1 MRILFINTTCGY
13 VGGVEQNIALVA
25 AGLADRGHTCS
36 FAYLQATGKDPQA
49 FATLFSSAWSL
60 EKHTFPH
67 ILAVVRPDIVY
78 IHKFD
83 EIQPIFDALGNIP
96 IVRMFHDHDIY
107 CPRRHKYLTFSRHIC
122 TWKAGIAC
130 YADLAFLQ
138 RKQGAMTYSPIYPK
152 LRELWRNRALE
163 TVVVGSSYMRSELIR
178 NGFPA
183 KTIHVLAPAVSD
195 FPQPPVALH
204 AEDSVLFVG
213 QLVRGKGVDTLV
225 RAVAL
230 MRSKVVVHI
239 VGTGNDEHFLYD
251 LTRQLGLA
259 ERVVFHGWVAH
270 GDLSGFYDDARIV
283 TVPSR
288 WPEPFGMVGVEAMLR
303 RRPVV
308 ASRVGGIP
316 DWLVDGET
324 GTSVPC
330 NDPQA
335 LADALDT
342 LVEDTDLAI
351 RMGEAG
357 RKRAMGLFA
366 YGRYMDEL
374 ERLFQERCI
383 CIG

>member
-1 MRILFINTTCGY
+1 MHILFINTTCGH

-25 AGLADRGHTCS
+25 SGLAVRGHTCS

-49 FATLFSSAWSL
+49 FAALFSSAWSL
-60 EKHTFPH
+60 EEHTFPH

-83 EIQPIFDALGNIP
+83 EIQPILDALGNIP

-122 TWKAGIAC
+122 AWKAGIAC

-138 RKQGAMTYSPIYPK
+138 RKEGAMTYSPIYPK

-163 TVVVGSSYMRSELIR
+163 TIVVGSTYMRSELIR
-178 NGFPA
+178 NGFPS
-183 KTIHVLAPAVSD
+183 KTIHILAPTVSD

-204 AEDSVLFVG
+204 AKDTVLFVG

-230 MRSKVVVHI
+230 MRSKVMVHI
-239 VGTGNDEHFLYD
+239 VGKGNDELFLHD
-251 LTRQLGLA
+251 LTRQLDLA

-270 GDLSGFYDDARIV
+270 GDLAGFYDDVRIV
-283 TVPSR
+283 AVPSR

-324 GTSVPC
+324 GISVPC

-342 LVEDTDLAI
+342 LVEDTTLAM

-357 RKRAMGLFA
+357 RKRALDLFA
-366 YGRYMDEL
+366 YGRYMDKL